1 MSPNSRSRCALI
13 CAGFIAL
20 FSVISF
26 RLIYLQVIKHDEY
39 AELAAEKHGYKQIIY
54 AERGMIFDANNE
66 VLAHN
71 IPVETVVADAT
82 RLNNPQAV
90 VNLLSNELD
99 IPAELLAEKL
109 NCQRRYIVIK
119 REVPESLANALREKL
134 RAGNLGGIYFEYD
147 ASRIYPNGS
156 MLCHVIGFTDF
167 EHHGIQGVEAS
178 MDEYLRG
185 QDGYRY
191 VERNRVGQEIVPFRG
206 QERAPRNGYQVHLT
220 VDLGL
225 QNIIENEIDAAMKE
239 FTPQKATIIL
249 MRPQTGEIL
258 AMANR
263 PNFDLNLR
271 SEAKPEGM
279 KNRAI
284 IDMMEPGST
293 FKIVAAASALNER
306 KLRFDSSV
314 FCENGLWNFGGAALH
329 DHRAFGYLSVRDIL
343 IKSSNIGAAKL
354 ALSVGQEKFYEYIR
368 RFGFGERTGIEL
380 PGEINGVI
388 RPPRLWSKISITR
401 IPMGH
406 EIGVTPLQMTVA
418 MATIANSG
426 KLIMPHI
433 VKSITA
439 ADGKVISSLSP
450 VVLRQV
456 ISPETARQI
465 GDALRGV
472 VSDRGT
478 AAAAAVPGFTIAG
491 KTGTAQKVA
500 RNGGY
505 EQGKYVVSFVG
516 YLPAEH
522 PEFVGLVMLDDAHTT
537 KPELNYGG
545 LVAGPIFSRVA
556 EKAARYLDLEPHEE
570 IRKAIPVAPVQKTTP
585 VERDRPPRRAAPVER
600 VALTNASRH

>member
-1 MSPNSRSRCALI
+1 MNPNSRSRCVLV
-13 CAGFIAL
+13 CTGFVGL
-20 FSVISF
+20 FSIFSF
-26 RLIYLQVIKHDEY
+26 RLIYLQAIKHDEY
-39 AELAAEKHGYKQIIY
+39 AGLAAEKHVNKQPIY
-54 AERGMIFDANNE
+54 AERGMILDANNK

-71 IPVETVVADAT
+71 VPMKTVVADAT
-82 RLNNPQAV
+82 RFNNRQTIVALV
-90 VNLLSNELD
+90 SHELR
-99 IPAELLAEKL
+99 IPSGELAEKL
-109 NCQRRYIVIK
+109 DGERRYIVIK
-119 REVPESLANALREKL
+119 REVPAATANALRQKL
-134 RAGNLGGIYFEYD
+134 HAGNLRGIDFEPD
-147 ASRIYPNGS
+147 AKRIYPNGS

-178 MDEYLRG
+178 MEEYLHG
-185 QDGYRY
+185 QDGYRFI
-191 VERNRVGQEIVPFRG
+191 EHNRAGEEIVPYRG
-206 QERAPRNGYQVHLT
+206 QERAPRDGYQVRLT

-225 QNIIENEIDAAMKE
+225 QNIVENEIDAAMQQYS
-239 FTPQKATIIL
+239 PQKATIIL

-263 PNFDLNLR
+263 PHFDLNLR
-271 SEAKPEGM
+271 SEARPEQM

-293 FKIVAAASALNER
+293 FKIVAAAAALNER
-306 KLRFDSSV
+306 KVHPDSSI

-329 DHRAFGYLSVRDIL
+329 DHRAFSNLSVREIL

-354 ALSVGQEKFYEYIR
+354 ALTVGDQKFYEYIR

-380 PGEINGVI
+380 PGEINGLI
-388 RPPRLWSKISITR
+388 RAPKSWSKISITR

-418 MATIANSG
+418 MATIANGG
-426 KLIMPHI
+426 KLIMPRI
-433 VKSITA
+433 VKSITTS
-439 ADGKVISSLSP
+439 DGKSVSSLSP

-456 ISPETARQI
+456 ISPETAKEI

-472 VSDRGT
+472 VSDSGT

-491 KTGTAQKVA
+491 KTGTAQKVDP
-500 RNGGY
+500 RGGY
-505 EQGKYVVSFVG
+505 EEGKYVVSFAG

-522 PEFVGLVMLDDAHTT
+522 PEFVGLVVLDDAHTS

-545 LVAGPIFSRVA
+545 LVAGPIFSRLA

-570 IRKAIPVAPVQKTTP
+570 IRKAL
-585 VERDRPPRRAAPVER
+585 PVER
-600 VALTNASRH
+600 VEKAPPAERARKTASAERIALTNAARH